1 MRQLKIY
8 QIGLGSFGRYG
19 FEKMVELHNHFE
31 EVNVRLCGV
40 SDKDFDRLEAAE
52 KFAARNGIELET
64 FSTDRELY
72 EAAMEEDGEVMVYD
86 AGPSEAHS
94 DHIYRSLQNGFYH
107 LAEKPPSLAREEH
120 RKEKELARDRDVF
133 YKVDF
138 IERESPVV
146 KKALE
151 LLEGE
156 GIDAIK
162 VFRESSIG
170 AQKVLQPVERQGVKG
185 GDILDKMTHEV
196 YVLDFLEVAGEEPV
210 LEIEGAE
217 ARYFMPKKPGSEKM
231 MALDGGI
238 AEEIDEK
245 TATGRTSAAFDASGA
260 GVELHSSWLGLSD
273 EARDAAARI
282 KDATGAEVTE
292 SGYSQAS
299 RDVFLDEEA
308 RFFIVEG
315 SRNLAGDMLHKKL
328 YDLDT
333 GEEIDTPDLMHDQLY
348 RVIEKA
354 VLAAAGKDAEA
365 EIGEKEV
372 DVFMEALFDVRDH
385 AIDGAGDYLEELEA
399 ANSRLREMIV
409 EDEEEEEEVVA

>member
-1 MRQLKIY
+1 MKELKIY

-19 FEKMVELHNHFE
+19 FEKIVELHNHFE
-31 EVNVRLCGV
+31 EIDVRLCGV
-40 SDKDFDRLEAAE
+40 SEKDFDRLEAAE
-52 KFAARNGIELET
+52 KFASHNGVELET
-64 FSTDRELY
+64 FSTARELY
-72 EAAMEEDGEVMVYD
+72 EAAKEEEGQVMVYD
-86 AGPSEAHS
+86 AGPAEAHS
-94 DHIYRSLQNGFYH
+94 EHIYRSLQNGFYH
-107 LAEKPPSLAREEH
+107 LAEKPPSLTRENH

-146 KKALE
+146 RKTLE

-156 GIDAIK
+156 DIASIK

-185 GDILDKMTHEV
+185 GDVLGKMTHEV
-196 YVLDFLEVAGEEPV
+196 YVLDFLERAGNEPE

-217 ARYFMPKKPGSEKM
+217 AEYFMPKKPGSEKM

-238 AEEIDEK
+238 TDEIGQK
-245 TATGRTSAAFDASGA
+245 VATARTSAAFDSSGTL
-260 GVELHSSWLGLSD
+260 VELHSSWVGLSD
-273 EARDAAARI
+273 ETRDAASKVRE
-282 KDATGAEVTE
+282 ATGADVTD
-292 SGYSQAS
+292 SGYSEISGRA
-299 RDVFLDEEA
+299 FLDEEA

-315 SRNLAGDMLHKKL
+315 SRNLVGDMLNKRL

-354 VLAAAGKDAEA
+354 VLAAAGKEPGA

-372 DVFMEALFDVRDH
+372 DVFMEAVFDVRKH
-385 AIDGAGDYLEELEA
+385 AIEEAEEYLEELEA

-409 EDEEEEEEVVA
+409 EDKEEEEVKA